1 MSTSQNDESFLEKKL
16 AIETFQK
23 AIDSYCDILQST
35 RFTKS
40 VIIRGHPGA
49 ENNFIL
55 YKLYF
60 MQSQRD

>member
-40 VIIRGHPGA
+40 VIIRGHPGSGKTFFMLYA
-49 ENNFIL
+49 TL
-55 YKLYF
+55 YKI
-60 MQSQRD
+60 